1 MKIDQIISAKNILG
15 SDVVHTPMLSLCSN
29 KIKPF
34 LFDAASVKLKLE
46 IFQHVGSFKAR
57 GVLLGLNSINS
68 EAKKRGVVAVSAG
81 NHALAVSWASN
92 LIGINAKV
100 IMPKSADA
108 NRIEGCK
115 AFGADILLVENAE
128 EMFAKME
135 EIASSENR
143 VILHPFEADH
153 MISGSATCG
162 LEMLDAMPEMEQ
174 AIIPIG
180 GGGLISGIAL
190 AIKAIKPTVEIFG
203 VEPYGAD
210 SMFRSLSA
218 KEPVKLKKVETIAD
232 SLGSPMALPKT
243 FKIIRNNISGVVRL
257 TEKEIVNS
265 MVIMQEKLNLLVE
278 PACATSLAALMG
290 PLRDKVVG
298 KNVALIACGSNI
310 SAKKYADILRKYE

>member
-92 LIGINAKV
+92 LKGINAKV

-115 AFGADILLVENAE
+115 AFGADLLLVENAE

-290 PLRDKVVG
+290 L
-298 KNVALIACGSNI
+298 
-310 SAKKYADILRKYE
+310 

>member
-68 EAKKRGVVAVSAG
+68 EAKKHGVVAVSAG

-100 IMPKSADA
+100 IMPKSADT

-115 AFGADILLVENAE
+115 AFGADLLLVENAE

-162 LEMLDAMPEMEQ
+162 LEMLEAMPEMEQ